1 MNNLPIGYSDFEL
14 GLDRTSAQ
22 DALYTQAKES
32 VLEQLKG
39 KYVSN
44 WEMDELISQEI
55 LSIIGGED
63 YE

>member
-1 MNNLPIGYSDFEL
+1 MNNLPTGYSDYEL
-14 GLDRTSAQ
+14 GLDRTCAEE
-22 DALYTQAKES
+22 ALYEQARETI
-32 VLEQLKG
+32 LEELNG
-39 KYVSN
+39 KYVSE